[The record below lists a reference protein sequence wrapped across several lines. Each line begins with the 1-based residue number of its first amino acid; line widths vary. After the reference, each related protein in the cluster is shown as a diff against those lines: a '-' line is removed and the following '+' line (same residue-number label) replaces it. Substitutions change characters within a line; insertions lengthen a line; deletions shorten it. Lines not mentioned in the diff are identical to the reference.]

1 MTDALRDTLT
11 NAGRVLAME
20 GQGDYVAGHISV
32 RLPNDP
38 ERFLMKPAGIGLEE
52 MAPDNIITVGLDGKK
67 VHGTMSRHN
76 EVFIHSEVLR
86 ARPEIQAVIH
96 THPPHAVAFS
106 SLGRPLLPVSN
117 DGVRFSAGLPIF
129 SETTDLI
136 ITRERGEAVARCLGE
151 QPALILR
158 NHGIVAAAQ
167 HRGSRVDRAQTG
179 EGLPRTDAGGGGRRP
194 EASGRRRGLE
204 GEARALEP
212 PRPAHQRVQL
222 SRATLAVPAR
232 PRTGQGAARED
243 VRDVRRSRAVNR
255 PVGESRYGRALGP
268 LSPVGRGL
276 G

>member
-32 RLPNDP
+32 RLPDNP

-52 MAPDNIITVGLDGKK
+52 MTPDNIITVGLDGKK

-106 SLGRPLLPVSN
+106 SLGRPLVPVSN
-117 DGVRFSAGLPIF
+117 DGVTFSAGLPIF

-136 ITRERGEAVARCLGE
+136 ITKERGESVARCLGE
-151 QPALILR
+151 HPALILR
-158 NHGIVAAAQ
+158 NHGIVAAA
-167 HRGSRVDRAQTG
+167 RSIEEAVWIALKLERACRVQMLA
-179 EGLPRTDAGGGGRRP
+179 EAAGGPKLVAAGDDLKAKRARSNRP
-194 EASGRRRGLE
+194 DLHTNVFNY
-204 GEARALEP
+204 L
-212 PRPAHQRVQL
+212 
-222 SRATLAVPAR
+222 
-232 PRTGQGAARED
+232 
-243 VRDVRRSRAVNR
+243 VRRWQCQHGHERVTV
-255 PVGESRYGRALGP
+255 PHVKTFEM
-268 LSPVGRGL
+268 
-276 G
+276 